1 MKLSLVGG
9 NCLLGVEILRGL
21 PKRSGGTAGWEGVTT
36 FKEGM
41 YLSQG
46 AQAETRTLYCSE
58 VVNVKAKPTN

>member
-1 MKLSLVGG
+1 MTLSLVGG

-21 PKRSGGTAGWEGVTT
+21 PKRSAGWEGVTT

-46 AQAETRTLYCSE
+46 ARAETRTSYCSE